1 MKKRVLITGGSGF
14 IGNAIVN
21 YLDVEQKYNI
31 RVLDCFSPQIH
42 GQDYEKSY
50 LYQGIK
56 DKCEIIKA
64 DVCDR
69 DALKQ
74 ALVDVDYIIHLA
86 AETGTGQSMYELSR
100 YSQVNITGT
109 VQLIETI
116 LEYSFPIQKIVLAS
130 SRAVYGEGMYQC
142 SEHGVVYPN
151 PRTVEDIKNKDFA
164 VKCPICSKNVE
175 LIQTTE
181 ECKTNPYS
189 FYAYTKLSQEQIL
202 QTMCPILEI
211 PYTIFRYQNVYGAG
225 QSLQNP
231 YTGMLSVFSKLLL
244 QNKSINIFEDGEE
257 SRDFVHVKDV
267 AKITAD
273 SLEQELTNREII
285 NVGSG
290 INTSVLEAANLLK
303 AYYHSESPIAISGDS
318 RKGDIRHNCADV
330 QKARKLCDFQP
341 EYTFE
346 QGMKEF
352 TDWVLSQD
360 RAVVLEEDSFK
371 RSIHE
376 MQEKG
381 MFIKG

>member
-21 YLDVEQKYNI
+21 YLDVDKKYEV

-42 GQDYEKSY
+42 GEDYEKSY

-56 DKCEIIKA
+56 DKCEIINA
-64 DVCDR
+64 DVCNQE
-69 DALKQ
+69 ALKK
-74 ALVDVDYIIHLA
+74 ALVGVDYIIHLA
-86 AETGTGQSMYELSR
+86 AETGTGQSMYELSQ
-100 YSQVNITGT
+100 YSNVNITGT
-109 VQLIETI
+109 VQLVETI
-116 LEYSFPIQKIVLAS
+116 LENKFPIQKIVLAS
-130 SRAVYGEGMYQC
+130 SRAVYGEGMYLC
-142 SEHGVVYPN
+142 KEHGVVYPKA
-151 PRTVEDIKNKDFA
+151 RKVEDIKHKDFA
-164 VKCPICSKNVE
+164 VKCPVCEENVE

-189 FYAYTKLSQEQIL
+189 FYAYTKLSQEQIF

-244 QNKSINIFEDGEE
+244 QNKPINIFEDGEE

-273 SLEQELTNREII
+273 SLEQETTNTEVI

-290 INTSVLEAANLLK
+290 INISVLEAANLLK
-303 AYYHSESPIAISGDS
+303 EYYHSDSQIEISGDS
-318 RKGDIRHNCADV
+318 RKGDIRHNCADI
-330 QKARKLCDFQP
+330 QKAKTMCNFQP
-341 EYTFE
+341 AYTFE

-352 TDWVLSQD
+352 TDWVLLQD
-360 RAVVLEEDSFK
+360 REVVLEEDSFK

>member
-21 YLDVEQKYNI
+21 YLDSLKKHEI
-31 RVLDCFSPQIH
+31 RVLDCFTPQIH
-42 GQDYEKSY
+42 GQNYEESY

-56 DKCEIIKA
+56 GKCEVVHA
-64 DVCDR
+64 DVCDQE
-69 DALKQ
+69 ALKK
-74 ALVDVDYIIHLA
+74 ALVGVDYIIHLA
-86 AETGTGQSMYELSR
+86 AETGTGQSMYELTK
-100 YSQVNITGT
+100 YSHVNITGT
-109 VQLIETI
+109 VQIMETI
-116 LEYSFPIQKIVLAS
+116 LEYKFPIQKIVLAS
-130 SRAVYGEGMYQC
+130 SRAVYGEGMYHC
-142 SEHGVVYPN
+142 EEHGVVYPN
-151 PRTVEDIKNKDFA
+151 ARKMEAIQNKDFA
-164 VKCPICSKNVE
+164 VKCPVCNRDVE

-181 ECKTNPYS
+181 DCKTNPYS

-202 QTMCPILEI
+202 QTMCPVLEI

-244 QNKSINIFEDGEE
+244 QNKAINIFEDGEE

-273 SLEQELTNREII
+273 SLELDATNQEII

-290 INTSVLEAANLLK
+290 INTSVLAAANFLK
-303 AYYHSESPIAISGDS
+303 KCYQSESIIEISGDS
-318 RKGDIRHNCADV
+318 RKGDIRHNCANI
-330 QKARKLCDFQP
+330 QKAKRICKFDL
-341 EYTFE
+341 EYSFE
-346 QGMKEF
+346 QGMEEF
-352 TDWVLSQD
+352 TKWVLEQD
-360 RAVVLEEDSFK
+360 KAVILEEESFK

-376 MQEKG
+376 MQQKG